1 MAIYHLSAKP
11 VQRSKGRSV
20 VAAIAYRSGCV
31 ILDKRTGI
39 KHDYTK
45 KYKSGGIV
53 HSEIVVPDGIVI
65 PSRNDLWNWAELSEK
80 RKDACTGREYEVNLP
95 YELSDQQRVS
105 LTQTF
110 SKFISNQFGVAVDF
124 SIHKP
129 TQRDIKGGADPRNY
143 HAHIM
148 TTTRKI
154 TNDGLTEK
162 ADIEKAGRKRKLDL
176 ENIRKLWADTTNKF
190 LKVAGLEQRIDHR
203 SLEAQGVNR
212 KPTIKMGWESMAAE
226 RAGYRTVKGDI
237 NRAIQ
242 ADNEQLAQYE
252 ADLKLL
258 RQQAERQADEAFEKQ
273 FYEMLGP
280 VVTRFERERQEK
292 ERKEKLRLEQE
303 RQERERQEQLWL
315 EYKRQEEQR
324 RAYEQ
329 RITGLTRQTG
339 RADKAIARSK
349 QRITATKQRT
359 DGTEQALA
367 GAIPDP
373 KRYSGRLSQLRLH
386 CERIK
391 RNVENTEQTI
401 ERASQ
406 LVDSAKR
413 FIDRTQQTINRANQE
428 IKQLEQ
434 QRLARQRQEKARQ
447 EQLLLEQERQAQEQR
462 DRLQLE
468 RERQEKARQE
478 QLWLEQE
485 RYKRSMLIEYPFFET
500 PLAYL
505 AKPKLSIKVIE
516 GGFAIPKQIV
526 SLEYALNLY
535 KQFAGRD
542 WVSDSGETIALE
554 FERIDQNN
562 KTEQLMCDRFI
573 ELADRKET
581 QNLEELVHDFLTKT
595 PFEIHLIRM
604 AELTGEMS
612 AVRYNAYSEK
622 INYYSKLDF
631 QIQRDGFSMANK
643 LQNNAQP
650 DEINKNQSKIKIEQL
665 IKNLD
670 CKKYYE
676 PRQHSDL
683 NLVEFLQ
690 QTNAT
695 ISKSELEK
703 VNDTI
708 EELIVAEQA
717 QQEQLQ
723 LEQERQA
730 QAELKYR
737 GPTRENHASNTRDRD
752 DGPSFNF

>member
-20 VAAIAYRSGCV
+20 VAAIAYRAGCV

-65 PSRNDLWNWAELSEK
+65 PSRDDLWNWAELSEK

-95 YELSDQQRVS
+95 YELSDQQRIS
-105 LTQTF
+105 LTQNF
-110 SKFISNQFGVAVDF
+110 SKLISNQFGVAVDF

-129 TQRDIKGGADPRNY
+129 TQKDIKDGADPRNY

-176 ENIRKLWADTTNKF
+176 ENTRKLWADTTNQF
-190 LKVAGLEQRIDHR
+190 LEMAGLEQRIDHR

-226 RAGYRTVKGDI
+226 RAGYKTVKGDI

-242 ADNEQLAQYE
+242 ADNEQLAQFE

-258 RQQAERQADEAFEKQ
+258 RHQAELEQAKEAKRQADEAFEKQ
-273 FYEMLGP
+273 VYEMLGAMLKQSEQ
-280 VVTRFERERQEK
+280 RRQ
-292 ERKEKLRLEQE
+292 EKLRLEREQQE
-303 RQERERQEQLWL
+303 QERQEQLRL
-315 EYKRQEEQR
+315 EIERQEKQR
-324 RAYEQ
+324 KAYEQ
-329 RITGLTRQTG
+329 RITRLTRQTG

-349 QRITATKQRT
+349 PRITATKQRI
-359 DGTEQALA
+359 DGTEQASA
-367 GAIPDP
+367 GTISDTR
-373 KRYSGRLSQLRLH
+373 RYSGRLSQLRLH

-391 RNVENTEQTI
+391 RVVNSTERTI

-406 LVDSAKR
+406 IIGGTKR
-413 FIDRTQQTINRANQE
+413 FIDQTQSTINGTNQE

-434 QRLARQRQEKARQ
+434 QRQEQARQ
-447 EQLLLEQERQAQEQR
+447 EQLRLEQERQAQEQR
-462 DRLQLE
+462 DRVQLE

-478 QLWLEQE
+478 QLRLEQE

-505 AKPKLSIKVIE
+505 AKPKLSIKIIE
-516 GGFAIPKQIV
+516 GGFAIQKQIV

-542 WVSDSGETIALE
+542 WISDSGETIALE
-554 FERIDQNN
+554 FEGIDQNN

-573 ELADRKET
+573 ELADKKET
-581 QNLEELVHDFLTKT
+581 QKLDELVHDFLTKT

-604 AELTGEMS
+604 AEFTGEMS
-612 AVRYNAYSEK
+612 AVRHNAYTDK
-622 INYYSKLDF
+622 ISFYSKLDF

-650 DEINKNQSKIKIEQL
+650 DEINENQSKIKIEQL

-676 PRQHSDL
+676 PRQHRDL
-683 NLVEFLQ
+683 NLVEFLR
-690 QTNAT
+690 QTNT
-695 ISKSELEK
+695 IISKSELEI

-708 EELIVAEQA
+708 EGLVVAEQA
-717 QQEQLQ
+717 QQERLR
-723 LEQERQA
+723 LEQERKM
-730 QAELKYR
+730 QAEARYR
-737 GPTRENHASNTRDRD
+737 SPTRENYTSNTRDRD

>member
-20 VAAIAYRSGCV
+20 VAAIAYRTGCV

-53 HSEIVVPDGIVI
+53 HSEIVVPDGVNK

-105 LTQTF
+105 LTHNF

-129 TQRDIKGGADPRNY
+129 TQKDIKGGADPRNY

-190 LKVAGLEQRIDHR
+190 LEMAGVEQRIDHR
-203 SLEAQGVNR
+203 SLEAQGLNR

-226 RAGYRTVKGDI
+226 QAGYKTVKGDI

-242 ADNEQLAQYE
+242 ADNEQIAQFE
-252 ADLKLL
+252 AELKLL
-258 RQQAERQADEAFEKQ
+258 RRQAELEQTKEAERQADEEFEKIFQ
-273 FYEMLGP
+273 ETLRLMAKQSEQ
-280 VVTRFERERQEK
+280 RRQEK
-292 ERKEKLRLEQE
+292 LRIEREKQEQE
-303 RQERERQEQLWL
+303 RQEQLRLELERQE
-315 EYKRQEEQR
+315 RQR
-324 RAYEQ
+324 KAYEQ
-329 RITGLTRQTG
+329 RITGLTKQTG

-359 DGTEQALA
+359 DGTEQAQA

-391 RNVENTEQTI
+391 RNVDNTEQTI

-413 FIDRTQQTINRANQE
+413 FIDRTQQTINGTNQE
-428 IKQLEQ
+428 IKKLEQ
-434 QRLARQRQEKARQ
+434 QRK
-447 EQLLLEQERQAQEQR
+447 EQERQEKQRKAYEQR
-462 DRLQLE
+462 IAEFNKQTE
-468 RERQEKARQE
+468 RADTAIARSKQRIVKQQSE
-478 QLWLEQE
+478 I
-485 RYKRSMLIEYPFFET
+485 KRAAELIERAT
-500 PLAYL
+500 RL
-505 AKPKLSIKVIE
+505 IKQVKELDFKEI
-516 GGFAIPKQIV
+516 GRKF
-526 SLEYALNLY
+526 LEYAVAAAKAPKNEY
-535 KQFAGRD
+535 KDYQLAADELLKVYKPLSGDEARRRFEASYYNNETQLVMPTNRQNTPLFSVYSCGLISVNTYELRD
-542 WVSDSGETIALE
+542 LT
-554 FERIDQNN
+554 
-562 KTEQLMCDRFI
+562 KTYCKRTYF
-573 ELADRKET
+573 ELADIAEVRFHGSELNFKKINVDLNIESFNKHGVQT
-581 QNLEELVHDFLTKT
+581 AFEESKHCKLNPL
-595 PFEIHLIRM
+595 PP
-604 AELTGEMS
+604 AELEP
-612 AVRYNAYSEK
+612 
-622 INYYSKLDF
+622 
-631 QIQRDGFSMANK
+631 
-643 LQNNAQP
+643 QP
-650 DEINKNQSKIKIEQL
+650 S
-665 IKNLD
+665 
-670 CKKYYE
+670 
-676 PRQHSDL
+676 
-683 NLVEFLQ
+683 
-690 QTNAT
+690 QTNQPRT
-695 ISKSELEK
+695 SS
-703 VNDTI
+703 NN
-708 EELIVAEQA
+708 
-717 QQEQLQ
+717 
-723 LEQERQA
+723 ER
-730 QAELKYR
+730 
-737 GPTRENHASNTRDRD
+737 TNSRD

>member
-20 VAAIAYRSGCV
+20 VAAIAYRAGCV

-190 LKVAGLEQRIDHR
+190 LKMAGLEQRIDHR

-226 RAGYRTVKGDI
+226 RAGYKTVKGDI

-349 QRITATKQRT
+349 QRVTATKQRT

-391 RNVENTEQTI
+391 RNVDNTEQTI

-428 IKQLEQ
+428 IKHLEQ

-447 EQLLLEQERQAQEQR
+447 EQLRLEQERQAQEQR
-462 DRLQLE
+462 DRVQLE

-717 QQEQLQ
+717 QQE
-723 LEQERQA
+723 RQA

>member
-20 VAAIAYRSGCV
+20 VAAIAYRAGCV

-105 LTQTF
+105 LTQNF
-110 SKFISNQFGVAVDF
+110 SKFISNQFGIAVDF

-129 TQRDIKGGADPRNY
+129 TQKDIKGGADPRNY

-176 ENIRKLWADTTNKF
+176 ENTRKLWADTTNQF
-190 LKVAGLEQRIDHR
+190 LEMAGLEQRIDHR
-203 SLEAQGVNR
+203 SLEAQGLNR

-226 RAGYRTVKGDI
+226 RAGYKTVKGDI

-242 ADNEQLAQYE
+242 ADNEQLAQFE
-252 ADLKLL
+252 ADLELL
-258 RQQAERQADEAFEKQ
+258 RRQAELEQAKEAKRQADEEFEKIFQ
-273 FYEMLGP
+273 ETLRLM
-280 VVTRFERERQEK
+280 VKQSEQRRQEK
-292 ERKEKLRLEQE
+292 LRIELE
-303 RQERERQEQLWL
+303 RQER
-315 EYKRQEEQR
+315 QR

-391 RNVENTEQTI
+391 RIVNSTERTI

-406 LVDSAKR
+406 LVDSAKC
-413 FIDRTQQTINRANQE
+413 FIDRTQQTINGANQE

-434 QRLARQRQEKARQ
+434 QRLARQRQEQARQ
-447 EQLLLEQERQAQEQR
+447 EQLRLEQERQAQEQR

-478 QLWLEQE
+478 QLRLEQE

-554 FERIDQNN
+554 FEGIDQNN

-573 ELADRKET
+573 ELADKKET
-581 QNLEELVHDFLTKT
+581 QKLEALVHDFLTKT

-604 AELTGEMS
+604 AEFTGEMS
-612 AVRYNAYSEK
+612 AVRHNAYTDK
-622 INYYSKLDF
+622 ISFYSKLDF

-650 DEINKNQSKIKIEQL
+650 DEINENQSKIKIEQL

-676 PRQHSDL
+676 PRQHRDL
-683 NLVEFLQ
+683 NLVEFLR
-690 QTNAT
+690 QTNT
-695 ISKSELEK
+695 IISKSELEK

-717 QQEQLQ
+717 QQERLR
-723 LEQERQA
+723 LEQERKM
-730 QAELKYR
+730 QAEARYR
-737 GPTRENHASNTRDRD
+737 SPTRENYTSNTRDRD

>member
-1 MAIYHLSAKP
+1 M
-11 VQRSKGRSV
+11 QRSKGRSV
-20 VAAIAYRSGCV
+20 TAAIAYRAGCV

-53 HSEIVVPDGIVI
+53 HSEIVVPDGVNK

-129 TQRDIKGGADPRNY
+129 TEKDIKGGADPRNY

-190 LKVAGLEQRIDHR
+190 LKMAGLEQRIDHR
-203 SLEAQGVNR
+203 SLEAQGLNR

-226 RAGYRTVKGDI
+226 RAGYKTVKGDI

-242 ADNEQLAQYE
+242 ADNEQLAQFE
-252 ADLKLL
+252 ADLELL
-258 RQQAERQADEAFEKQ
+258 RRQAELEQAKEAKRQADEEFEKIFQ
-273 FYEMLGP
+273 ETLRLT
-280 VVTRFERERQEK
+280 VKQSEQRRQEK
-292 ERKEKLRLEQE
+292 LRIEREQQEQE
-303 RQERERQEQLWL
+303 RQEQLRLELERQE
-315 EYKRQEEQR
+315 RQR

-391 RNVENTEQTI
+391 RIVNSTERTI

-406 LVDSAKR
+406 LVDSAKC
-413 FIDRTQQTINRANQE
+413 FIDRTQQTINGANQE

-434 QRLARQRQEKARQ
+434 QRQEQARQ
-447 EQLLLEQERQAQEQR
+447 EQLRLEQERQAQEQR
-462 DRLQLE
+462 DRVQLE

-478 QLWLEQE
+478 QLRLEQE

-505 AKPKLSIKVIE
+505 AKPKLSIKIIE
-516 GGFAIPKQIV
+516 GGFAIQKQIV

-612 AVRYNAYSEK
+612 AVRHNAYTDK
-622 INYYSKLDF
+622 ISFYSKLDF

-650 DEINKNQSKIKIEQL
+650 DEINENQSKIKIEQL

-676 PRQHSDL
+676 PRQHRDL
-683 NLVEFLQ
+683 NLVEFLR
-690 QTNAT
+690 QTNT
-695 ISKSELEK
+695 IISKSELEI

-708 EELIVAEQA
+708 EGLVVAEQA
-717 QQEQLQ
+717 QQERLR
-723 LEQERQA
+723 LEQERRM
-730 QAELKYR
+730 QAEARYR
-737 GPTRENHASNTRDRD
+737 SPTRENYTSNTRDRD

>member
-20 VAAIAYRSGCV
+20 VAAIAYRAGCV

-53 HSEIVVPDGIVI
+53 HSEIVVPDGVNK

-95 YELSDQQRVS
+95 YELSDQQHVS

-190 LKVAGLEQRIDHR
+190 LEMAGVEQRIDHR
-203 SLEAQGVNR
+203 SLEAQGLNR

-226 RAGYRTVKGDI
+226 QAGYKTVKGDI

-242 ADNEQLAQYE
+242 ADNEQIAQFE

-258 RQQAERQADEAFEKQ
+258 RRQAELEQTKEAERQADEEFEKIFQ
-273 FYEMLGP
+273 ETLRLMAKQSEQ
-280 VVTRFERERQEK
+280 RRQEK
-292 ERKEKLRLEQE
+292 LRIEREQQEQE
-303 RQERERQEQLWL
+303 RQEQLRLELERQE
-315 EYKRQEEQR
+315 RQR
-324 RAYEQ
+324 KAYEQ
-329 RITGLTRQTG
+329 RITGLTKETG

-359 DGTEQALA
+359 DGTEQAQA

-391 RNVENTEQTI
+391 RNVDNTEQTI

-413 FIDRTQQTINRANQE
+413 FIDRTQQTINGTNQE
-428 IKQLEQ
+428 IKKLEQ
-434 QRLARQRQEKARQ
+434 QRQEQARQEQLRLEQECQEKARQ
-447 EQLLLEQERQAQEQR
+447 EQLRLEQEQ
-462 DRLQLE
+462 
-468 RERQEKARQE
+468 
-478 QLWLEQE
+478 
-485 RYKRSMLIEYPFFET
+485 YKRSMLIEYPFFDT
-500 PLAYL
+500 PLAQL
-505 AKPKLSIKVIE
+505 AKPQLSIKIIE
-516 GGFAIPKQIV
+516 EKFPLQKQIV
-526 SLEYALNLY
+526 SLEYAFNLY
-535 KQFAGRD
+535 KQFANKN
-542 WVSDSGETIALE
+542 WMSDTGETIVLE
-554 FERIDQNN
+554 FEGVHQNN

-573 ELADRKET
+573 ELADKKET
-581 QNLEELVHDFLTKT
+581 QKLEELVHDFLTKT
-595 PFEIHLIRM
+595 PFDLHLTRM
-604 AELTGEMS
+604 AEFTGEMK
-612 AVRYNAYSEK
+612 YNAYADK
-622 INYYSKLDF
+622 ISFYSKLDF

-676 PRQHSDL
+676 SRQHRDL

-690 QTNAT
+690 RTNAT

-708 EELIVAEQA
+708 EELVVAEQA
-717 QQEQLQ
+717 QQEKLR
-723 LEQERQA
+723 LEQEHKA
-730 QAELKYR
+730 QAEARYR
-737 GPTRENHASNTRDRD
+737 SPTREHYTSNTKNRD
-752 DGPSFNF
+752 DGPSFGF

>member
-1 MAIYHLSAKP
+1 M
-11 VQRSKGRSV
+11 QRSKGRSV
-20 VAAIAYRSGCV
+20 TAAIAYRAGCV
-31 ILDKRTGI
+31 ILDKRTCI

-53 HSEIVVPDGIVI
+53 HSEIVVPDGVNK

-190 LKVAGLEQRIDHR
+190 LEMAGVEQRIDHR
-203 SLEAQGVNR
+203 SLEAQGLNR

-226 RAGYRTVKGDI
+226 QAGYKTVKGDI

-242 ADNEQLAQYE
+242 ADNEQIAQFE

-258 RQQAERQADEAFEKQ
+258 RRQAELEQTKEAERQADEEFEKIFQ
-273 FYEMLGP
+273 ETLRLMAKQSEQ
-280 VVTRFERERQEK
+280 RRQEK
-292 ERKEKLRLEQE
+292 LRIEREQQEQE
-303 RQERERQEQLWL
+303 RQEQLRLELERQE
-315 EYKRQEEQR
+315 RQR
-324 RAYEQ
+324 KAYEQ
-329 RITGLTRQTG
+329 RITGLTKQTG

-359 DGTEQALA
+359 DGTEQAQA

-391 RNVENTEQTI
+391 RNVDNTEQTI

-413 FIDRTQQTINRANQE
+413 FIDRTQQTINGTNQE
-428 IKQLEQ
+428 IKKLEQ
-434 QRLARQRQEKARQ
+434 QRQEQERQEQLRLEQECQEKARQ
-447 EQLLLEQERQAQEQR
+447 EQLRLEQEQ
-462 DRLQLE
+462 
-468 RERQEKARQE
+468 
-478 QLWLEQE
+478 
-485 RYKRSMLIEYPFFET
+485 YKRSMLIEYPFFDT
-500 PLAYL
+500 PLAQL
-505 AKPKLSIKVIE
+505 AKPQLSIKIIE
-516 GGFAIPKQIV
+516 EKFPLQKQIV
-526 SLEYALNLY
+526 SLEYAFNLY
-535 KQFAGRD
+535 KQFANKN
-542 WVSDSGETIALE
+542 WMSDTGETIVLE
-554 FERIDQNN
+554 FEGVHQNN

-573 ELADRKET
+573 ELADKKET
-581 QNLEELVHDFLTKT
+581 QKLNELVHDFLTKT

-676 PRQHSDL
+676 SRQHRDL

-690 QTNAT
+690 RTNAT

-708 EELIVAEQA
+708 EELVVAEQA
-717 QQEQLQ
+717 QQEKLR
-723 LEQERQA
+723 LEQEHKA
-730 QAELKYR
+730 QAEARYR
-737 GPTRENHASNTRDRD
+737 SPTREHYTSNTKNRD
-752 DGPSFNF
+752 DEPSFGF